1 MFHVLTNNILPV
13 FSMLALGFI
22 LGRAG
27 KFSRQEAA
35 AVNRVAFLLLQPAL
49 IFPLMASVPFEEFR
63 VGAIAVYAGCQVVV
77 FSLTFLLARR
87 VLARPLAEA
96 WLLAMATVF
105 VNSLL
110 YILPISLLI
119 YGEAAALPI
128 TAIVAWDTAISFAF
142 FIISTDMI
150 ASSTGGPSGSW
161 KRIATN
167 PVLLAILAGSGINL
181 GGLPV
186 PAPVLTA
193 AEFIGAGAAPL
204 TLFALGVILSQ
215 QALAPSRTVMAVT
228 GVKLFVFPAAVFAAL
243 AFAGIGGRWHD
254 LFIMNAAGP
263 SGAMA
268 FALALLHGVRTDAIA
283 QVIIWTSLL
292 TLISLAWLA

>member
-167 PVLLAILAGSGINL
+167 PVLLAILAGSGMNL